1 VKIPHFSAKKK
12 VEVTGVDSS
21 LCLRYDVYRE
31 VEKKM
36 KIGIIG
42 PALSGKTILFQ
53 LLTGACGTNSKG
65 TVLQGAARVPDE
77 RIEELVKIFKPKK
90 TTYATVEC
98 ADFPSLGS
106 GCEITGEIAGRLK
119 ACDALAVVVRA
130 HNDQSVP
137 WPKSPVPPDA
147 AFSGFLHEMIL
158 SDLCQVETI
167 LARNKDKKRTPE
179 EERVLRK
186 CQELLEETKPIFAG
200 SWSADDEPVLKN
212 YAFLS
217 SRPILA
223 AINLDEEQLQNL
235 TYEGR
240 ASLQTLSKENG
251 YPLVEFCGS
260 LEMEI
265 SRMNKQEQEVFLAE
279 YGLTQSGIARFAAA
293 AYSLLE
299 LISFFTVGEDEVR
312 AWTVRS
318 GTAAKK
324 AAGKIHSDIER
335 GFIRAEVINYT
346 DFLALG
352 GSLKVA
358 RDQGKLRLEGK
369 EYLVKDGD
377 IINFRF
383 NV

>member
-1 VKIPHFSAKKK
+1 
-12 VEVTGVDSS
+12 
-21 LCLRYDVYRE
+21 
-31 VEKKM
+31 M

-53 LLTGACGTNSKG
+53 LLTGVASGTGKGPVPQG
-65 TVLQGAARVPDE
+65 TVRVPDI

-90 TTYATVEC
+90 TTSATVEC

-106 GCEITGEIAGRLK
+106 SYELTGETASRLK
-119 ACDALAVVVRA
+119 TCDALAIVVRA
-130 HNDQSVP
+130 HRHPSVP
-137 WPKSPVPPDA
+137 WPKAAVLPDA
-147 AFSGFLHEMIL
+147 AFSGFLDEMIL
-158 SDLCQVETI
+158 NDLCQVEAL
-167 LARNKDKKRTPE
+167 LARNKDKKRTSD
-179 EERVLRK
+179 EERVLKK

-200 SWSADDEPVLKN
+200 SWGAEDAPVLKN

-217 SRPILA
+217 SRPILIA
-223 AINLDEEQLQNL
+223 VNLDEEQLQEKA
-235 TYEGR
+235 YQGK
-240 ASLQTLSKENG
+240 ASLQALSQETG

-265 SRMNKQEQEVFLAE
+265 SQMDRREQEVFLAE
-279 YGLTQSGIARFAAA
+279 YGLAQSGIARLASA
-293 AYSLLE
+293 AYRLLD
-299 LISFFTVGEDEVR
+299 LVSFFTVGEDEVR
-312 AWTVRS
+312 AWTIKA
-318 GTAAKK
+318 GIPAKK

-335 GFIRAEVINYT
+335 GFIRAEVIHYA

-352 GSLKVA
+352 GSLKIA

-369 EYLVKDGD
+369 EYSVKDGD

>member
-1 VKIPHFSAKKK
+1 
-12 VEVTGVDSS
+12 
-21 LCLRYDVYRE
+21 
-31 VEKKM
+31 M

-42 PALSGKTILFQ
+42 PSLSGKTILFQ
-53 LLTGACGTNSKG
+53 LLSGVASGAGSKG
-65 TVLQGAARVPDE
+65 AVLQGAARVPDE
-77 RIEELVKIFKPKK
+77 RIEELAKIFKPKK

-106 GCEITGEIAGRLK
+106 GCELTGETAGRLK
-119 ACDALAVVVRA
+119 TCDALAVVVRA

-137 WPKSPVPPDA
+137 WPKSPVPPNV
-147 AFSGFLHEMIL
+147 AFSDFLHEMIL
-158 SDLCQVETI
+158 SDLCQVEAI
-167 LARNKDKKRTPE
+167 LARNKDKKRTADE
-179 EERVLRK
+179 EQVLKK
-186 CQELLEETKPIFAG
+186 CQELLEETIPIFAG
-200 SWSADDEPVLKN
+200 SWQADDLSVLKN

-217 SRPILA
+217 SRPVLM
-223 AINLDEEQLQNL
+223 AINLDEEQLQSLN
-235 TYEGR
+235 YEGR
-240 ASLQTLSKENG
+240 TSLQVFSEENG

-265 SRMNKQEQEVFLAE
+265 SQMNRQEQEVFLAE
-279 YGLTQSGIARFAAA
+279 YGLAQSGIARFAGA
-293 AYSLLE
+293 AYRLLD

-312 AWTVRS
+312 AWTIKS
-318 GTAAKK
+318 GTSAKK

-335 GFIRAEVINYT
+335 GFIRAEVINYI

-352 GSLKVA
+352 GSLKIA
-358 RDQGKLRLEGK
+358 RDLGKLRLEGK

>member
-1 VKIPHFSAKKK
+1 VSS
-12 VEVTGVDSS
+12 GNVDSRLS
-21 LCLRYDVYRE
+21 LRYDVLRE
-31 VEKKM
+31 VVEKM

-53 LLTGACGTNSKG
+53 LLTGTASGAGSKG
-65 TVLQGAARVPDE
+65 AVLQGAARVPDE
-77 RIEELVKIFKPKK
+77 RIEELVKTFKPKK

-106 GCEITGEIAGRLK
+106 GCELTGETASRLK
-119 ACDALAVVVRA
+119 ACDALAVVVRVHA
-130 HNDQSVP
+130 DQSVP
-137 WPKSPVPPDA
+137 WSKSPVPPDA
-147 AFSGFLHEMIL
+147 AFSAFLHEMIL
-158 SDLCQVETI
+158 SDLCQVEAI
-167 LARNKDKKRTPE
+167 LARNKDKKRTPD
-179 EERVLRK
+179 EERVLKR

-200 SWSADDEPVLKN
+200 SWGADDEPVLKN

-217 SRPILA
+217 SRPVLV
-223 AINLDEEQLQNL
+223 AINLDEEQLQSQ

-240 ASLQTLSKENG
+240 ASLQALSKDNG

-260 LEMEI
+260 LEVEI
-265 SRMNKQEQEVFLAE
+265 SRMNKTEQEIFLAE
-279 YGLTQSGIARFAAA
+279 YGLTQSGITRFAAA
-293 AYSLLE
+293 AYRLLD

-312 AWTVRS
+312 AWTIKS
-318 GTAAKK
+318 GTTAKK

-335 GFIRAEVINYT
+335 GFIRAEVINYA
-346 DFLALG
+346 DFLGLG
-352 GSLKVA
+352 SSLKIA

>member
-1 VKIPHFSAKKK
+1 
-12 VEVTGVDSS
+12 
-21 LCLRYDVYRE
+21 
-31 VEKKM
+31 M

-137 WPKSPVPPDA
+137 WPKSPVPPDT